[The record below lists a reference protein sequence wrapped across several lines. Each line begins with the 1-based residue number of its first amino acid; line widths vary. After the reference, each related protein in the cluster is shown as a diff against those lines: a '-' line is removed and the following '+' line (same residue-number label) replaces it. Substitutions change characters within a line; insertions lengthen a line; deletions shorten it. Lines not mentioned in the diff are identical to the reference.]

1 MYCRKCKSL
10 LQEGNHICLKCGYDN
25 DATVD
30 LSDVVYKLNLPKKK
44 QKHTTILILFLFLA
58 VSIISFYLIKDSKA
72 MLEDEKITIPS
83 STQTIQDIKK
93 LVFED
98 VSLEYPE
105 TFGKTASTIFYKNDA
120 NIYINIAVIDANEY
134 NNLINGNECLDSLLG
149 TISTKT
155 FAEYGSYSHL
165 FMLNNKY
172 YRLTVH
178 YPNDEKV
185 YNENMQLSISKIL
198 NSIKEK

>member
-1 MYCRKCKSL
+1 MYCRKCKTL

-30 LSDVVYKLNLPKKK
+30 LSDVVYKLTKPKKK
-44 QKHTTILILFLFLA
+44 QKHLTILILFLFLS
-58 VSIISFYLIKDSKA
+58 VGIISFYLIKDSKA
-72 MLEDEKITIPS
+72 MLDEEKITIPN
-83 STQTIQDIKK
+83 STQSIQDIKK
-93 LVFED
+93 LTFED
-98 VSLEYPE
+98 ISLEYPE

-120 NIYINIAVIDANEY
+120 NIYINIAIIDANEY

-149 TISTKT
+149 KINTKT
-155 FAEYGSYSHL
+155 FAEDSSYSHL
-165 FMLNNKY
+165 FMLNDKY
-172 YRLTVH
+172 YRLAVH

-185 YNENMQLSISKIL
+185 YNETIQLSISKIL